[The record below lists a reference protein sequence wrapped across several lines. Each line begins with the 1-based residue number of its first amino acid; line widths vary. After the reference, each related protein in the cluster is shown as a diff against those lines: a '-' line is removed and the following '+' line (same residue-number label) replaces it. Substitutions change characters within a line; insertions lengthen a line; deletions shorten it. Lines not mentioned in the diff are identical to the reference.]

1 MSVRARLSAVLVI
14 VCAAAGCDSRAKNP
28 VLPDN
33 SAAPATNTGPAL
45 ADSSAA
51 ARGPGTMGS
60 GN

>member
-1 MSVRARLSAVLVI
+1 MSVRARLSFLLVI
-14 VCAAAGCDSRAKNP
+14 ACAAAGCDSPANNV
-28 VLPDN
+28 VLPNDL
-33 SAAPATNTGPAL
+33 AAPATTTGPAL